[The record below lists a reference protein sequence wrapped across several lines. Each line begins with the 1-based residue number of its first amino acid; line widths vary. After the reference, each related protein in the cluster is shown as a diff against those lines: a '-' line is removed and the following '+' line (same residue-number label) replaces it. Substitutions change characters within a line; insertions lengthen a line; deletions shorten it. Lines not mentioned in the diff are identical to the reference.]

1 MRPTPCVAL
10 HELGQSVWLDNIND
24 GLIESGELARLIAE
38 GSVYG
43 VTSNPTIFKNAIA
56 GERFSYPAEIARLAG
71 AGKSPHEIYD
81 LLAVRDITRTADL
94 LAETYRRG
102 TGRDGFVSLE
112 VPPALSRDTRGHDR
126 RGEAALEARR
136 AGRTSSSRSPE
147 RPRAFPRSRG

>member
-1 MRPTPCVAL
+1 MSKTPCVAL

-24 GLIESGELARLIAE
+24 GLIQSGELARLIAE

-56 GERFSYPAEIARLAG
+56 GDRFSYPSEIARLAG
-71 AGKSPHEIYD
+71 AGKSPLEIYD

-94 LAETYRRG
+94 LADTYRRG

-112 VPPALSRDTRGHDR
+112 VPPSLAHDT
-126 RGEAALEARR
+126 AA
-136 AGRTSSSRSPE
+136 
-147 RPRAFPRSRG
+147 